1 MMSLIT
7 ESELN
12 LSDNTF
18 QINHFINMPSIRC
31 YYLSIAQLLALI
43 NKLIQKLSLNDAREP
58 LEILNSLKNLKT
70 APSTQKVL
78 AKS

>member
-7 ESELN
+7 ESELI

-43 NKLIQKLSLNDAREP
+43 NKLIQTLSVNDARESSEN
-58 LEILNSLKNLKT
+58 LNTFEI
-70 APSTQKVL
+70 
-78 AKS
+78 